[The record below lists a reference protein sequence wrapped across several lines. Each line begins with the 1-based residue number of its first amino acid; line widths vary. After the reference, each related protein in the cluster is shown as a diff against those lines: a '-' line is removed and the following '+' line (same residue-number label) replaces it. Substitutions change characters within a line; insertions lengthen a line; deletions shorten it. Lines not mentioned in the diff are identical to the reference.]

1 MGTRMKVWVGH
12 GTNGALV
19 DATNAQVSVFD
30 HGFTVA
36 DGIFETMKIVDG
48 RVFLWPWHLE
58 RLQHSADVL
67 GLQLPGDAHL
77 TDVVLAVARA
87 SSDDVSGTR
96 RLRLTITGGDGPLG
110 SDRSGSAVTVVCA
123 AAASKAWPPSARL
136 HIASWPRNEHSP
148 LAGAKSTS
156 YAENVMALEQAHSF
170 GASETIFFNTSG
182 MLAEGTGSNIFIVN
196 DGVVATPPTSDGLL
210 AGITRRFVLSLGDAD
225 IRIAERSITRNDL
238 DTADEVF
245 LTSSTR
251 DIQPVDRVN
260 DRVYRIGPITQE
272 LQRRFA
278 ATAALP
284 EHWS

>member
-1 MGTRMKVWVGH
+1 
-12 GTNGALV
+12 
-19 DATNAQVSVFD
+19 
-30 HGFTVA
+30 
-36 DGIFETMKIVDG
+36 
-48 RVFLWPWHLE
+48 
-58 RLQHSADVL
+58 
-67 GLQLPGDAHL
+67 
-77 TDVVLAVARA
+77 
-87 SSDDVSGTR
+87 
-96 RLRLTITGGDGPLG
+96 
-110 SDRSGSAVTVVCA
+110 
-123 AAASKAWPPSARL
+123 
-136 HIASWPRNEHSP
+136 
-148 LAGAKSTS
+148 
-156 YAENVMALEQAHSF
+156 MALEQAHSF
-170 GASETIFFNTSG
+170 GASEAIFFNTSG

-260 DRVYRIGPITQE
+260 DRVHRIGPITQE